1 MSDADFS
8 NIGLLPALQQNLT
21 SLGYMQMTAI
31 QQLSLPP
38 VLAGKDVLAQ
48 GKTGSGKTAAFGLG
62 VLQKLDITR
71 LDPQA
76 LVLCPTRELADQ
88 VCEEIRRLARTLPN
102 VKVLSLCGGRPV
114 AAQADSLSFGAHI
127 VVGTPGRIED
137 HLRRG
142 SLKLDH
148 INCLVLD
155 EADRML
161 DMGFL
166 PSVVAIFETLEP
178 VQPRAQVLFFSATY
192 PEDIRELATSILR
205 DPVAARLEDDE
216 AAPDI
221 EQLFYKVSD
230 DKERIGALKRILLHF
245 NPDTALV
252 FCTTRIDTDDV
263 CRELLVHGF
272 AALALHGEM
281 DQRERDQTFIRFSNG
296 SARVLVATDVAARG
310 LDVTGLDLV
319 INFHPARDEETHTH
333 RIGRTGRAGSTGRAC
348 TLLAGSE
355 GRGLSTGSDRV
366 TFAELPPASLL
377 KQRPEPAAMLTLQI
391 DGGKRDK
398 IRPTDVLGALTGTGE
413 LKGSDIGKIRIT
425 HNAAYVA
432 VSRANINT
440 AQQILA
446 KGKIKG
452 KTARIKRLD

>member
-8 NIGLLPALQQNLT
+8 ALGLPAALQQNLV
-21 SLGYMQMTAI
+21 SLGYTSMTAI

-38 VLAGKDVLAQ
+38 VLAGRDVLAQ

-62 VLQKLDITR
+62 ILQKLDISR

-114 AAQADSLSFGAHI
+114 AVQADSLSFGAHI
-127 VVGTPGRIED
+127 IVGTPGRIED
-137 HLRRG
+137 HLRRE

-166 PSVVAIFETLEP
+166 PSVENIVAALKP
-178 VQPRAQVLFFSATY
+178 VQPRPQILFFSATY
-192 PEDIRELATSILR
+192 PADIQQLADSILL
-205 DPVAARLEDDE
+205 DPVSARLQESE

-230 DKERIGALKRILLHF
+230 EAARISALKRLLLHF
-245 NPDTALV
+245 RPETALV
-252 FCTTRIDTDDV
+252 FCTTRGDADEV
-263 CRELLVHGF
+263 CRELQVHGF

-310 LDVTGLDLV
+310 LDVSGLDLV

-333 RIGRTGRAGSTGRAC
+333 RIGRTGRAGNTGRAC
-348 TLLAGSE
+348 TLLSGSE
-355 GRGLSTGSDRV
+355 GRGAWGHQNNTGF
-366 TFAELPPASLL
+366 TELPPLALL

-413 LKGSDIGKIRIT
+413 LQGSDIGKIRIT

-432 VSRANINT
+432 ISRANINT

-452 KTARIKRLD
+452 KTARTKRLD

>member
-8 NIGLLPALQQNLT
+8 SLGLLPALQQNLT

-38 VLAGKDVLAQ
+38 VLEGKDVLAQ
-48 GKTGSGKTAAFGLG
+48 GKTGSGKTAAFALG
-62 VLQKLDITR
+62 ILQKLDISR

-102 VKVLSLCGGRPV
+102 VKVMSLCGGRPV
-114 AAQADSLSFGAHI
+114 AVQADSLSFGAHI
-127 VVGTPGRIED
+127 IVGTPGRIED
-137 HLRRG
+137 HLRRE
-142 SLKLDH
+142 SLKLDY

-166 PSVVAIFETLEP
+166 PSVETIVDALKP
-178 VQPRAQVLFFSATY
+178 VMPRAQVLLFSATY
-192 PEDIRELATSILR
+192 PKDIQQLANSILH
-205 DPVAARLEDDE
+205 DPVSARLEE
-216 AAPDI
+216 NESAPDI

-230 DKERIGALKRILLHF
+230 EESRVNALKRILLHF
-245 NPDTALV
+245 KPETALV
-252 FCTTRIDTDDV
+252 FCTTRVDTDEV
-263 CRELLVHGF
+263 CRALQVHGF

-281 DQRERDQTFIRFSNG
+281 DQRERDQTFIRFNNG
-296 SARVLVATDVAARG
+296 STRVLVATDVAARG

-319 INFHPARDEETHTH
+319 VNYHPARDDETHTH
-333 RIGRTGRAGSTGRAC
+333 RIGRTGRAGNTGRAC
-348 TLLAGSE
+348 TLL
-355 GRGLSTGSDRV
+355 TGTHNSPAF
-366 TFAELPPASLL
+366 TELPPASLL
-377 KQRPEPAAMLTLQI
+377 KQRPEPAAMVTLQI

-413 LKGSDIGKIRIT
+413 LAGSDIGKIRIT

-432 VSRANINT
+432 IKRDSINT

-452 KTARIKRLD
+452 KTARTKRLD

>member
-8 NIGLLPALQQNLT
+8 SLGLLPALQQNLV

-62 VLQKLDITR
+62 ILNKLDIGR

-114 AAQADSLSFGAHI
+114 AVQADSLSFGAHI
-127 VVGTPGRIED
+127 IVGTPGRIED
-137 HLRRG
+137 HLRRE

-148 INCLVLD
+148 ISCLVLD

-166 PSVVAIFETLEP
+166 PSVETIIDMLKP
-178 VQPRAQVLFFSATY
+178 VQPRAQVLLFSATY
-192 PEDIRELATSILR
+192 PSDIQRLANSILQ
-205 DPVAARLEDDE
+205 DPVSARLEE
-216 AAPDI
+216 NESAPDI

-230 DKERIGALKRILLHF
+230 EESRVSALKRILLHF
-245 NPDTALV
+245 KPETALV
-252 FCTTRIDTDDV
+252 FCTTRNDTDEV
-263 CRELLVHGF
+263 CRELQVHGF
-272 AALALHGEM
+272 AVLALHGEM

-319 INFHPARDEETHTH
+319 INYHPARDEETHTH

-348 TLLAGSE
+348 TLL
-355 GRGLSTGSDRV
+355 TGAQNRTVFS
-366 TFAELPPASLL
+366 ELPPLSLL
-377 KQRPEPAAMLTLQI
+377 KQRPEPASMLTLQI

-413 LKGSDIGKIRIT
+413 LSGSDIGKIRIT

-432 VSRANINT
+432 VSSANINL

-452 KTARIKRLD
+452 KTARTKRLD

>member
-8 NIGLLPALQQNLT
+8 SLGLLPALQQNLT
-21 SLGYMQMTAI
+21 SLGYTQMTAI

-38 VLAGKDVLAQ
+38 VLEGKDVLAQ
-48 GKTGSGKTAAFGLG
+48 GKTGSGKTAAFALG
-62 VLQKLDITR
+62 ILQKLDISR

-102 VKVLSLCGGRPV
+102 VKVMSLCGGRPV
-114 AAQADSLSFGAHI
+114 AVQADSLSFGAHI
-127 VVGTPGRIED
+127 IVGTPGRIED
-137 HLRRG
+137 HLRRE

-166 PSVVAIFETLEP
+166 PSVEMIFEALKP
-178 VQPRAQVLFFSATY
+178 VTPRAQVLLFSATY
-192 PEDIRELATSILR
+192 PTDIQQLADSILN
-205 DPVAARLEDDE
+205 DPVSAKLEDNE
-216 AAPDI
+216 SAPDI

-230 DKERIGALKRILLHF
+230 EESRVNALKRILLHF
-245 NPDTALV
+245 NPETALV
-252 FCTTRIDTDDV
+252 FCTTRADTDEV
-263 CRELLVHGF
+263 CRALQVHGF

-281 DQRERDQTFIRFSNG
+281 DQRERDQTFIRFNNG
-296 SARVLVATDVAARG
+296 STRVLVATDVAARG

-319 INFHPARDEETHTH
+319 INYHPARDEETHTH
-333 RIGRTGRAGSTGRAC
+333 RIGRTGRAGNTGRAC
-348 TLLAGSE
+348 TLLSCTKN
-355 GRGLSTGSDRV
+355 STV
-366 TFAELPPASLL
+366 FTELPPASLL
-377 KQRPEPAAMLTLQI
+377 KQRPEPAAMVTLQI

-413 LKGSDIGKIRIT
+413 LAGSDIGKIRIT

-432 VSRANINT
+432 IKRDSINT

-452 KTARIKRLD
+452 KTARTKRLD